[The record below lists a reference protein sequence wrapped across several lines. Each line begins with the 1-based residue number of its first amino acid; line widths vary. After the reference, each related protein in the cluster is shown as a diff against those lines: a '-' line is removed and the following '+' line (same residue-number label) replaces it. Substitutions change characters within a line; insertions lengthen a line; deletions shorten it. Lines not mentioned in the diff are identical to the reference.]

1 MKKTIIST
9 LCALSFACWTAGAI
23 AAPAI
28 EVLGKDFTFPNK
40 LPGMPE
46 KLSEFKGL
54 QINSFT
60 TDDGVKLSYWEAGQG
75 KPLVFLP
82 GWSANGAEYFNLLY
96 LLSKHYHVFVLDQ
109 RNQGL
114 SQKVKFGSRISR
126 YAMDLREMKD
136 HLNLENADYAG
147 WSMGVSVLW
156 NYIDLF
162 GTKGMNKL
170 VFVDEA
176 PSIYN
181 HQDWSEDERRDAG
194 ATVTSPEK
202 MIEDFDNMRSS
213 NKLIANLNMFDR
225 FQKMDSPWFENSE
238 KLSNAFI
245 KNDPKFLRLVM
256 FDHVTNDWRDV
267 IENKINVPVA
277 IFSGEYSPYL
287 DSQRWIHKTVK
298 NSKLFIY
305 TKKEQGD
312 HFMMFKNPQK
322 FADDLQG
329 FLDNNQSPASH

>member
-1 MKKTIIST
+1 MKKTLMHS
-9 LCALSFACWTAGAI
+9 LCAISIACSAAGAN
-23 AAPAI
+23 AAPAVQ
-28 EVLGKDFTFPNK
+28 VLGKDFTFPNK
-40 LPGMPE
+40 LPGMPQ
-46 KLSEFKGL
+46 KLSDFEDLK
-54 QINSFT
+54 INSFT

-75 KPLVFLP
+75 KPLVFVP
-82 GWSANGAEYFNLLY
+82 GWSANGAEYFNIMF
-96 LLSKHYHVFVLDQ
+96 LLSKHYHVYVLDQ

-114 SQKVKFGSRISR
+114 SQRVKSGSRISR
-126 YAMDLREMKD
+126 YAMDLREMKE
-136 HLNLENADYAG
+136 HLKLEQADYAG

-162 GTKGMNKL
+162 GTSGISKL

-181 HQDWSEDERRDAG
+181 HQDWTEEERKNAG
-194 ATVTSPEK
+194 ATVTSPER

-245 KNDPKFLRLVM
+245 KNDPAYLKLVM

-267 IENKINVPVA
+267 IEHKINVPVA
-277 IFSGEYSPYL
+277 IFSGDYSPYL
-287 DSQRWIHKTVK
+287 DSQRWIHKTLTG
-298 NSKLFIY
+298 SQLFVY
-305 TKKEQGD
+305 TKEEQGD
-312 HFMMFKNPQK
+312 HFMMFKNPVK
-322 FADDLQG
+322 FADDLKA
-329 FLDNNQSPASH
+329 FLDTERINN